1 MAGLWFEEFKDGMVF
16 NHEWSRTITETDN
29 VWFSLLTMNVQPLH
43 IDAHYAA
50 KSEWGKPLVNSLFT
64 LGLLIGMS
72 VNDTTFGTTL
82 ANLGMT
88 DVRFPKPLFQGD
100 SVKART
106 TSAPSARASRAPN
119 EGIVNFFHE
128 MMNQDGEVVAT
139 CERAALMRKRP
150 RPGRRLMRSL
160 LFVPGNSAKMMA
172 KAAASGADV
181 VIFDLEDAVHPDG
194 KPEAR
199 QLVVETLAAQRRPLR
214 YVRVN
219 ALDSA
224 WCAGG
229 SWRP

>member
-1 MAGLWFEEFKDGMVF
+1 MSGLWFEEFKDGMVF

-106 TSAPSARASRAPN
+106 TVRAKRESKSRPN
-119 EGIVNFFHE
+119 EGIVTFFHE
-128 MMNQDGEVVAT
+128 MMNQDGVVVANGGSGGSYLT
-139 CERAALMRKRP
+139 SGHLVGQNGQLNDTPAVGYYDGGNGGAGSTVNGTNGGVFDAGDDPCLERIAL
-150 RPGRRLMRSL
+150 
-160 LFVPGNSAKMMA
+160 FQ
-172 KAAASGADV
+172 
-181 VIFDLEDAVHPDG
+181 
-194 KPEAR
+194 
-199 QLVVETLAAQRRPLR
+199 QLV
-214 YVRVN
+214 N
-219 ALDSA
+219 AFGIDTFDV
-224 WCAGG
+224 G
-229 SWRP
+229 